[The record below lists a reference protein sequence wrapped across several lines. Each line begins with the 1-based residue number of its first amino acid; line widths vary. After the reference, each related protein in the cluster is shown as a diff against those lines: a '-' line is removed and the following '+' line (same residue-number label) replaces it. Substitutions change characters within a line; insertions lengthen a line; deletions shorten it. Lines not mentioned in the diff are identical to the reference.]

1 MVSHGAHGARTFS
14 RAPRRPGPLSPAHTL
29 TLFSIHTHT
38 RGRFVR
44 KRKSADS
51 RVRTAR
57 KAQERLYI
65 TRRQKQYPRAA
76 LQRDRPSPARGP
88 AAPSERL
95 GSEGRQDGA
104 LPCRAR
110 FLAGGAQVGQGR
122 PSPSPLD
129 HEGGGLHANLD
140 LWPSQARVLLLLG
153 LHLGRPRLEE
163 QPRNLVV
170 ARRMRPEQRPR

>member
-1 MVSHGAHGARTFS
+1 MQSKLIFCNSKCPQHLKLRV
-14 RAPRRPGPLSPAHTL
+14 PRDSPH
-29 TLFSIHTHT
+29 
-38 RGRFVR
+38 
-44 KRKSADS
+44 
-51 RVRTAR
+51 
-57 KAQERLYI
+57 
-65 TRRQKQYPRAA
+65 
-76 LQRDRPSPARGP
+76 RPSPARGP

-153 LHLGRPRLEE
+153 QHLGRPRLEE